1 MPKVSIC
8 IPTYNNLEAFKRCLH
23 SVLIQTY
30 TDYEVV
36 VTDDSSNEDIKNYLA
51 GNSNLENI
59 FYFKNQ
65 KALGSPENWNE
76 AIRKS
81 KGDYIKILHHDDW
94 FTHENSLG
102 IFVQLL
108 DKHPASAFAF
118 VASKNINLENNTIIN
133 YNRPSKEKID
143 EIKNNPITLLNGN
156 FIGAPSATIFRK
168 NNFSIFDVNTIWF
181 VDIDF
186 YIQIL
191 TQNNNLIFSEIDAIS
206 IGASPTQITKSVESN
221 KAINIVEHFYLL
233 NKWDIKK
240 VIGSPVEQT
249 TYSQIKRFGIRNAQ
263 DIKKLGFKDSLPI
276 DINKLFRQI
285 FFSNLKEKLK
295 SIIKNS
301 NFSKKNNE

>member
-8 IPTYNNLEAFKRCLH
+8 IPTYNNIEAFKRCLS

-51 GNSNLENI
+51 ENSNFNNI

-65 KALGSPENWNE
+65 SALGSPENWNE

-81 KGDYIKILHHDDW
+81 KGEYIKILHHDDW
-94 FTHENSLG
+94 FTHENSLE

-108 DKHPASAFAF
+108 DKNPTSVIAF
-118 VASKNINLENNTIIN
+118 VTSKNINLRNNAIIN
-133 YNRPSKEKID
+133 YNRPSKEKIE
-143 EIKNNPITLLNGN
+143 EIKNNPIGLLNGN
-156 FIGAPSATIFRK
+156 SIGAPSATIFRK

-206 IGASPTQITKSVESN
+206 IGASPTQITKSVENN

-233 NKWDIKK
+233 NKWDIRKI
-240 VIGSPVEQT
+240 IGSPVEQT

-295 SIIKNS
+295 SIIKNN
-301 NFSKKNNE
+301 NFSKKKR

>member
-8 IPTYNNLEAFKRCLH
+8 IPTYNNIEAFKRCLS

-51 GNSNLENI
+51 ENSNFNNI

-65 KALGSPENWNE
+65 SALGSPENWNE

-81 KGDYIKILHHDDW
+81 KGEYIKILHHDDW
-94 FTHENSLG
+94 FTHENSLE

-108 DKHPASAFAF
+108 DKNPTSVIAF
-118 VASKNINLENNTIIN
+118 VTSKNINLRNNAIIN
-133 YNRPSKEKID
+133 YNRPSKEKIE
-143 EIKNNPITLLNGN
+143 EIKNNPIVLLNGN
-156 FIGAPSATIFRK
+156 SIGAPSATVFRK

-206 IGASPTQITKSVESN
+206 IGASPTQITKSVENN

-240 VIGSPVEQT
+240 IIGSPVEQT

-276 DINKLFRQI
+276 DINKLFRKI

-295 SIIKNS
+295 SIIKNN
-301 NFSKKNNE
+301 NFSKKKR